1 MAETQ
6 EYRLTHG
13 KHWEQDP
20 ERLGHIRRRVKGE
33 IISLTEEQA
42 VRIADKIEPAG
53 GKAKGAGA
61 KGEGGSAKEKR
72 RGRKRG

>member
-1 MAETQ
+1 MMAEKK

-20 ERLGHIRRRVKGE
+20 ERPGHIRKRVKGE
-33 IISLTEEQA
+33 IISLTEDQA

-53 GKAKGAGA
+53 PGPKPKPAAEK
-61 KGEGGSAKEKR
+61 KR
-72 RGRKRG
+72 RRGKKRG